1 MKLLTKELEKKFSEY
16 PLDSQDGKI
25 GDANVIAKFFN
36 PCGSGTW
43 LITEGDIIRD
53 DKGNIEDVTMFG
65 FVNLIGMDCAELG
78 YVTLNELQ
86 SIQLPFGLTIERDLH
101 FPEKITLREACE
113 KEFGVVPEILRPE
126 INETCEKEHEESD
139 ITKIQSE
146 GSLEYEEIEDD
157 YEMD

>member
-86 SIQLPFGLTIERDLH
+86 SIQLPFGLTIERS
-101 FPEKITLREACE
+101 EERRVG
-113 KEFGVVPEILRPE
+113 KEC
-126 INETCEKEHEESD
+126 T
-139 ITKIQSE
+139 
-146 GSLEYEEIEDD
+146 
-157 YEMD
+157 